1 MSCPFNPH
9 DRSFANLPRR
19 FTGEPRKALQT
30 PRVIAELSSILS
42 GFPQIGS
49 PKGSSS
55 IPVIIARVCALPC
68 RVSPIS
74 LPEGSAFTRV
84 QQLLSYRRSTFMGF
98 NRR

>member
-1 MSCPFNPH
+1 MSFPFNPH

-19 FTGEPRKALQT
+19 FTGEPRKALQA

-55 IPVIIARVCALPC
+55 ITGNRCKGLRVALSGFPDFSSRGKCVYTCATVAF
-68 RVSPIS
+68 VSS
-74 LPEGSAFTRV
+74 FDLYGV
-84 QQLLSYRRSTFMGF
+84 
-98 NRR
+98 